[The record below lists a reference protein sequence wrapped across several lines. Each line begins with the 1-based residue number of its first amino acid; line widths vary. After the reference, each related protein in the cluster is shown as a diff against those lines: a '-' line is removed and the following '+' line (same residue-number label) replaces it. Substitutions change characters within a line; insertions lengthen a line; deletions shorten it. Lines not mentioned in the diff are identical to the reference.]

1 MRSFASVAAF
11 ASIAFATVAS
21 ALPAMGGSAGL
32 SRRDDGLADVQT
44 TVSKVTTI
52 VGGAN
57 GLNAVVANAQAQ
69 QSNKPR
75 YAPSDGYHADLLTL
89 VAQATG
95 LTKVEVLAQ
104 ALAIVNLDVTHIDI
118 KALLPFDLDLIA
130 VVWHYAPWIKIETIV
145 EQLGTKVELLKD
157 ANVNIANAQ
166 ANQKTGGGGNY
177 RREGPD
183 VGSATGALG
192 GLGAGGLGAVVGG
205 LGKTK
210 AARADYRGVPD
221 VLVDV
226 RVKVQDLCHE
236 LSGRIS
242 AAASAS
248 IALDASLQIL
258 AEIKA
263 RLIDARAEIEA
274 IVAANVEGA
283 LCLKGKVITVQA
295 IAEIYASIVV
305 AICVTL
311 QLVVKACA
319 EVKTDILAALIVD
332 ICVALAACITLGA
345 KLAAGLVVDIRAL
358 IDVCVRIIVDL
369 KLDVFI
375 QLFKIGSGY

>member
-32 SRRDDGLADVQT
+32 SRRDDGVADVQT

-52 VGGAN
+52 AGVAN
-57 GLNAVVANAQAQ
+57 GLNAVVANANSH
-69 QSNKPR
+69 QSR
-75 YAPSDGYHADLLTL
+75 YAPSDGYHADLVTL

-118 KALLPFDLDLIA
+118 KALLPFDLNIIA

-319 EVKTDILAALIVD
+319 EVKTDVLAALIVD